1 MAHYPAVPEAQAS
14 VPRIEKNKMV
24 YLFYSMIFSFSFWF
38 GLWTFYWGSM
48 DDYRDWFLL
57 YTMSCSLISAF

>member
-24 YLFYSMIFSFSFWF
+24 YIFCSMIFSFSFWS
-38 GLWTFYWGSM
+38 GSGTFYGEVWMIIEIGF
-48 DDYRDWFLL
+48 Y
-57 YTMSCSLISAF
+57 YIP